1 MSETIKP
8 ENNTQKAG
16 TKDIYKHSE
25 KKSPASSPAIPA
37 ATVVLLRDGENGVEV
52 LMLRK
57 NPKIRFGGMWVF
69 PGGRIEEDDYP
80 ANKDFAVAARTA
92 AARETKEETDID
104 TDAKSFIMFSEWTP
118 PPITERR
125 YKTSFFA
132 SRAPE
137 KLDVTI
143 DGGEIHEHQWINPSE
158 ALRLRDT
165 REIDLVP
172 PTWVTLHTLSLHQDT
187 ETLLRHLDS
196 SPVRIY
202 DTHVSQSKDGDRV
215 VLWHGDAGYEAW
227 DASIDGPRH
236 RLTMKKG
243 EFIYEDSVN

>member
-1 MSETIKP
+1 MSETLKP
-8 ENNTQKAG
+8 EKKTQKAG
-16 TKDIYKHSE
+16 TKDIYKNSE
-25 KKSPASSPAIPA
+25 KRSPASTPAIPA

-69 PGGRIEEDDYP
+69 PGGRIEEADYP
-80 ANKDFAVAARTA
+80 ADKDFTAAARTA

-104 TDAKSFIMFSEWTP
+104 TDPEDFIMFSQWTP

-132 SRAPE
+132 ARAPE
-137 KLDVTI
+137 KISVTI
-143 DGGEIHEHQWINPSE
+143 DGGEIHEHQWINPAE
-158 ALRLRDT
+158 ALRLRDA

-187 ETLLRHLDS
+187 DTLLKHLES
-196 SPVRIY
+196 SPVRVY
-202 DTHVSQSKDGDRV
+202 ETHVSQSEDGDRV
-215 VLWHGDAGYEAW
+215 VLWIGDAGYEAW
-227 DASIDGPRH
+227 DASVAGARH

-243 EFIYEDSVN
+243 KFIYENTVS